1 MGLLTLKLGGYLN
14 LTGKKLPSQIC
25 KNVQSTNTN
34 SRHDQT
40 SLENTKEQSLRNI
53 YRRPLSVSNFE
64 KKLQMGD

>member
-40 SLENTKEQSLRNI
+40 SLENTKTIFPRYGGSKRWK
-53 YRRPLSVSNFE
+53 VA
-64 KKLQMGD
+64 